1 MCVETKECVSI
12 GTESG
17 QSVECGV
24 GCSGWVG
31 EGWRGEG
38 APAFVGAV
46 KAIYRYSRAAVGMGR
61 RRRPAAIKD
70 DTGYP
75 VKP

>member
-1 MCVETKECVSI
+1 M
-12 GTESG
+12 
-17 QSVECGV
+17 
-24 GCSGWVG
+24 G